1 MTGAGA
7 ILEPKPSVRRLEDK
21 AAECLHTCCHAL
33 GLGRVPFP
41 VPVDD
46 WIERPL
52 GIRLGYADL
61 SDWGT
66 RVEGVA
72 VPRERRILISE
83 RLAKRA
89 ELDPRA
95 EARLRFTCAHELGHV
110 LLHSR
115 IKAPRF
121 RDADPEDETT
131 FDRYEWQANRFA
143 AAFLMPLPH
152 LLWAVV
158 DAITEAR
165 GTDPLARLLTG
176 NPETEGLWRSR
187 VIPEIV
193 RRFGVS
199 RTAAIIRL
207 GSVRL
212 IDTKPLLFPAM
223 ADRLMTQSRSLFDQ
237 SAAD

>member
-1 MTGAGA
+1 MTGTRV
-7 ILEPKPSVRRLEDK
+7 ILEPKPSIMRIEEK
-21 AAECLHTCCHAL
+21 AMECLRSCCEGL
-33 GLGRVPFP
+33 GLDRVPFP
-41 VPVDD
+41 VPVDV
-46 WIERPL
+46 WIEHPL
-52 GIRLGYADL
+52 GITFGIQDL
-61 SDWGT
+61 RRWG
-66 RVEGVA
+66 RGVLGVA
-72 VPRERRILISE
+72 IPRKKTILVSDTITN
-83 RLAKRA
+83 
-89 ELDPRA
+89 
-95 EARLRFTCAHELGHV
+95 EARFRFTCAHELGHV

-158 DAITEAR
+158 DAVTEAS

-176 NPETEGLWRSR
+176 SPETEGLWRSR

-199 RTAAIIRL
+199 RTAAVIRL

-212 IDTKPLLFPAM
+212 IDAKPLLFPAM